1 MLIKNYRV
9 AWCPVCNQGW
19 VEIVKEEKS
28 GSLYFCCDECEAEW
42 TDPEDI
48 GVWGK
53 GSRCRFGQAVAPA
66 LEDIKAKGWE
76 RYIQN

>member
-1 MLIKNYRV
+1 MFIKNYRV

-28 GSLYFCCDECEAEW
+28 GLLYLCCDECEAEW
-42 TDPEDI
+42 TNPEEI
-48 GVWGK
+48 RVCGK
-53 GSRCRFGQAVAPA
+53 GSRCRFGQVVAPA